1 MKYPTDTYLDLGT
14 TTSYTAPSNGI
25 LFAIANGNSTDNVNH
40 FCQIALSNGM
50 STRNQAS
57 ASANT
62 PVNAWIPIRAGQTA
76 TISVSNASLVNVR
89 LYT

>member
-1 MKYPTDTYLDLGT
+1 MKYPTDTYSELGAV
-14 TTSYTAPSNGI
+14 TSYTATANGI

-62 PVNAWIPIRAGQTA
+62 PVNTWIPIRQGQTA
-76 TISVSNASLVNVR
+76 TIVVSNATLSAVR
-89 LYT
+89 LYA